1 MYLGG
6 QHRPLSFRTV
16 RTPIVT
22 EIRPKPEPVAR
33 DPFIDD
39 LRVRRPS

>member
-1 MYLGG
+1 MYLRGD
-6 QHRPLSFRTV
+6 RLLFLAVT
-16 RTPIVT
+16 TPIVT

-39 LRVRRPS
+39 LRVRRP